1 MGKVLVIAEAGVNHN
16 GNMDLAYKMIDA
28 AKEMGADILKFQTY
42 VPERLVTRNA
52 PLADYQRKNQAE
64 DSQFEM
70 LRKLALSFDEF
81 RALAEYCKK
90 RGMTFMSTPFDED
103 SVEFLHTLGMNFWK
117 IPSGEITN
125 YPYLKKIASYGEKV
139 IMSTGM
145 STIDE
150 VSDAVA
156 LLREFGTYDITLLH
170 CTTEYPAPLESVNL
184 CAMDALREKFN
195 VKVGYSDHT
204 ADIFTA
210 IAAAAHGAQVIEKH
224 FTLDKNLPG
233 PDHKASLTPS
243 EFSEMVLGI
252 RKVETV
258 WGSGI
263 KEPCE
268 AELSNRSV
276 ARKSIVA
283 DLDISKGEIFTEKNL
298 TTTRP
303 GLGITPMK
311 WNSLI
316 GKTAKRSYKSDERID
331 ESELEE

>member
-1 MGKVLVIAEAGVNHN
+1 MSKVFIIAEAGVNHN
-16 GNMDLAYKMIDA
+16 GSIELAQKMVDA
-28 AKEMGADILKFQTY
+28 AIDMGADIVKFQTY

-52 PLADYQRKNQAE
+52 PLADYQRKNQDE
-64 DSQFEM
+64 DSQFAM
-70 LRKLALSFDEF
+70 LKKLSLSFDEF
-81 RALAEYCKK
+81 RSLADYCSK
-90 RGMTFMSTPFDED
+90 RGVPFMSTPFDEM
-103 SVEFLHTLGMNFWK
+103 SVEFLHSLGMNCWK

-125 YPYLKKIASYGEKV
+125 YPYLKKIASFGEKV

-156 LLREFGTYDITLLH
+156 LLREFGTDDITLLH
-170 CTTEYPAPLESVNL
+170 CTTEYPAPIDSVNL
-184 CAMDALREKFN
+184 YAMDALREKFN
-195 VKVGYSDHT
+195 VNVGYSDHT

-210 IAAAAHGAQVIEKH
+210 TLAAARGASVIEKH

-243 EFSEMVLGI
+243 EFSDMVKSI

-258 WGSGI
+258 LGSVI
-263 KEPCE
+263 KEPCT

-298 TTTRP
+298 TTKRP
-303 GLGITPMK
+303 GLGINPMK